1 MAKYPVLWEWNFLMI
16 CSIFRGKEVSG
27 DLWFKV
33 TSFQLMQTVIFWS
46 DDSMKCSWI
55 YTETAREP
63 CKEEEEGDY
72 CQMLRTWSRDVRASQ
87 QFMEFIHFSLPSPP
101 SFCWS
106 TISHWIVYARLLQK
120 IKLQADS
127 LGTHKTSVQLFYL
140 LKATYNLKQNFYY

>member
-1 MAKYPVLWEWNFLMI
+1 MI

-27 DLWFKV
+27 DLCFKV

-72 CQMLRTWSRDVRASQ
+72 CQMLRT
-87 QFMEFIHFSLPSPP
+87 
-101 SFCWS
+101 
-106 TISHWIVYARLLQK
+106 
-120 IKLQADS
+120 
-127 LGTHKTSVQLFYL
+127 
-140 LKATYNLKQNFYY
+140 